1 MSGLAQSFSGSVP
14 ENYDRY
20 IFPTFL
26 KPFAEEMA
34 VRLRQTASKV
44 ILETAAGTGAGS
56 LILQKSLEPGSL
68 FTVSDISSDMLAMAR
83 EKLKNTADVY
93 FDLADACELPYDSD
107 HFDSMVSLFGLMFY
121 EDKQAALKEANRVLK
136 PGGKLLFCVWD
147 KFKKNPVSY
156 NFYHKAARYFDGQL
170 PQFHK
175 LPYNCASLD
184 FLKTELESANFENIT
199 ITVVK
204 KPAID
209 FSTRDAVSGFIT
221 GTPFFY
227 ELQERG
233 IDHHQVITEMAEELT
248 DIFGESLKGIPRQA
262 LFVEA
267 SKD

>member
-1 MSGLAQSFSGSVP
+1 MLGLAQSFSGSVP

-34 VRLRQTASKV
+34 VRLRKTASKA

-56 LILQKSLEPGSL
+56 LILQKSLEPGTL

-83 EKLKNTADVY
+83 EKLSCRAGVH
-93 FDLADACELPYDSD
+93 FDLADACDLSYDSD
-107 HFDSMVSLFGLMFY
+107 HFDSVVSLFGLMY
-121 EDKQAALKEANRVLK
+121 CDDKPAALREAHRVLK

-147 KFKKNPVSY
+147 RLEKNILSY
-156 NFYHKAARYFDGQL
+156 HFYHKAARYFDGEL

-175 LPYNCASLD
+175 LPHNCASLD
-184 FLKTELESANFENIT
+184 FLKTELESAHFENIT

-204 KPAID
+204 KLAAECSPQEAA
-209 FSTRDAVSGFIT
+209 SSFIT
-221 GTPFFY
+221 GTPFYY
-227 ELQERG
+227 ELQEQG
-233 IDHHQVITEMAEELT
+233 IDHHQVIREIAEDLKK
-248 DIFGESLKGIPRQA
+248 IFGDNLKGLPRQA

-267 SKD
+267 SKS